1 LVPLEYKNVT
11 VYFKV
16 CDSNGNFGPVQYINA
31 QAEDVFSVT
40 NGILGVDANKC
51 IYKSNGSSYSY
62 KNGKIYLTRNTSLPS
77 EYQHDIWTSTKAV
90 VFSPFG
96 ANYTIPVNM
105 GALSIKNIFPDME
118 LDYIIQNSTSGK
130 TYVYMVALLNP
141 ENNIVQLVPISITF
155 E

>member
-1 LVPLEYKNVT
+1 
-11 VYFKV
+11 
-16 CDSNGNFGPVQYINA
+16 
-31 QAEDVFSVT
+31 
-40 NGILGVDANKC
+40 
-51 IYKSNGSSYSY
+51 
-62 KNGKIYLTRNTSLPS
+62 
-77 EYQHDIWTSTKAV
+77 
-90 VFSPFG
+90 
-96 ANYTIPVNM
+96 M